1 MHVETMTVNESPHLM
16 EKRILIV
23 DDHPMT
29 RNGMAEWIRRE
40 QDLSVCAEA
49 QSAEQALDAAWTSK
63 PDLVLT
69 DITLP
74 GRSGVELIKDL
85 HAMQPNLPILVIS
98 MHDESLYA
106 ERVLR
111 AGARGYVMKH
121 EGGAQL
127 IGAIRRVLS
136 GKPYVS
142 EQMSAR
148 ILEGLSGRPPSTQ
161 YFVIN
166 QLSDRE
172 LEIFRLIG
180 RGLSTQQ
187 VASQLHLSAK
197 TVDAHRASIK
207 DKLEIKSVNELISYA
222 ARWTVEEGA
231 DSGM

>member
-1 MHVETMTVNESPHLM
+1 
-16 EKRILIV
+16 
-23 DDHPMT
+23 
-29 RNGMAEWIRRE
+29 
-40 QDLSVCAEA
+40 
-49 QSAEQALDAAWTSK
+49 
-63 PDLVLT
+63 
-69 DITLP
+69 
-74 GRSGVELIKDL
+74 
-85 HAMQPNLPILVIS
+85 
-98 MHDESLYA
+98 
-106 ERVLR
+106 
-111 AGARGYVMKH
+111 MKH

-127 IGAIRRVLS
+127 IGAIRRVPS

-197 TVDAHRASIK
+197 TVDAHRGASK
-207 DKLEIKSVNELISYA
+207 TNLKSRV
-222 ARWTVEEGA
+222 
-231 DSGM
+231 